1 MKGIDRVNAQR
12 LFARVGETS
21 TRGHRFK
28 ERAERF
34 HRKLWCRAEST
45 APCRLLCTDFV
56 LPCHDV
62 NRSHSVSSLPNRFIF
77 FKVSPPNSSPIRTV
91 VLIDLS
97 KAFTSFPKR
106 GGMRHGV
113 Q

>member
-34 HRKLWCRAEST
+34 HRKLWCWAEST

-56 LPCHDV
+56 LPGHDV
-62 NRSHSVSSLPNRFIF
+62 NRSHSVSSLPNRFF
-77 FKVSPPNSSPIRTV
+77 FLKSLHLTHSPS
-91 VLIDLS
+91 
-97 KAFTSFPKR
+97 
-106 GGMRHGV
+106 V
-113 Q
+113 QLF

>member
-34 HRKLWCRAEST
+34 HR
-45 APCRLLCTDFV
+45 
-56 LPCHDV
+56 
-62 NRSHSVSSLPNRFIF
+62 
-77 FKVSPPNSSPIRTV
+77 
-91 VLIDLS
+91 
-97 KAFTSFPKR
+97 
-106 GGMRHGV
+106 
-113 Q
+113 